1 MSRAFAA
8 SGRISEEAATGLL
21 RRMLEIP
28 SPSGGEAELAGY
40 LADAMTGLGLA
51 THLDEAGNVV
61 GETGQGQGPHIML
74 LSHLDTVPGQVPVR
88 CAAGRLYGRGASDAK
103 GPLAAMICATAG
115 AAGFPGRVSVIG
127 VVEEEVP
134 SARGAVVVRDTYPP
148 PDACII
154 GEPSG
159 GSAVVLGYK
168 GKLDLLYSVR
178 CPSAHPTSPA
188 PKASELVA
196 DCWAALKEIIGPA
209 DHTVF
214 TLPGLT
220 LESVSSDTAEAAAR
234 IGVRTPPGF
243 DSGALLARLR
253 ARLDAGTLT
262 VLGARSP
269 CLVERRNAVVR
280 ALTAGIRQQS
290 AQPRLLLKTA
300 TSDMNTLLESWDVP
314 MASYGP
320 GDSRLDHTD
329 DEHIDLADYF
339 RGIEVLSYALAEL
352 ASLPTDAGRT
362 AGRA

>member
-1 MSRAFAA
+1 MSRDLAA
-8 SGRISEEAATGLL
+8 SGRVGEEAATELL

-28 SPSGGEAELAGY
+28 SPSGGEAELAAH
-40 LADAMTGLGLA
+40 LADAMTDLGL
-51 THLDEAGNVV
+51 TCQLDQAGNVV
-61 GETGQGQGPHIML
+61 GETGHGDGPHIML

-88 CAAGRLYGRGASDAK
+88 SAAGRLYGRGASDAK
-103 GPLAAMICATAG
+103 GPLAAMICAAAG
-115 AAGFPGRVSVIG
+115 AAAFHGRVSVIG

-134 SARGAVVVRDTYPP
+134 SARGAVWVRDTYPP
-148 PDACII
+148 PDACVI

-168 GKLDLLYSVR
+168 GKLDLHYSVR
-178 CPSAHPTSPA
+178 CPAAHPTSPE

-196 DCWAALKEIIGPA
+196 DCWAALKEIVDPA

-214 TLPGLT
+214 DLPGLT
-220 LESVSSDTAEAAAR
+220 LESVSGDTAEAGVK

-243 DSGALLARLR
+243 DEDALLAKLR
-253 ARLDAGTLT
+253 ARLAAGTLT

-269 CLVERRNAVVR
+269 CVVGRRNPVVR
-280 ALTAGIRQQS
+280 ALTAGIRRQS

-320 GDSRLDHTD
+320 GDSRLDHTA
-329 DEHIDLADYF
+329 DEHIELADYF
-339 RGIEVLSYALAEL
+339 RGIEVLSFALAEL
-352 ASLPTDAGRT
+352 AGLPSDAGRPD
-362 AGRA
+362 R

>member
-1 MSRAFAA
+1 MSRTFTA
-8 SGRISEEAATGLL
+8 SGRVHEKAATGLL

-28 SPSGGEAELAGY
+28 SPSGDEADLASY
-40 LADAMTGLGLA
+40 LAEAMTGLGLA
-51 THLDEAGNVV
+51 ARVDEAGNVV
-61 GETGQGQGPHIML
+61 GETGQGESPHVML

-88 CAAGRLYGRGASDAK
+88 SAGGWLYGRGASDAK
-103 GPLAAMICATAG
+103 GPLAAMTCATAG

-127 VVEEEVP
+127 AVEEEVP
-134 SARGAVVVRDTYPP
+134 SARGAVVVRDTYPQ

-168 GKLDLLYSVR
+168 GKLDLNYSVR
-178 CPSAHPTSPA
+178 CPPAHPTSPA

-196 DCWAALKEIIGPA
+196 DCWAALKEIIGGA
-209 DHTVF
+209 DHTDF
-214 TLPGLT
+214 TKPGLT
-220 LESVSSDTAEAAAR
+220 LESVCADTAEAAAR

-243 DSGALLARLR
+243 DAGALLAKLR

-269 CLVERRNAVVR
+269 CLADRHNPVVR

-290 AQPRLLLKTA
+290 AQPRLLVKTA

-320 GDSRLDHTD
+320 GTSSLDHTD
-329 DEHIDLADYF
+329 DEGIDLAEYF
-339 RGIEVLSYALAEL
+339 RGIEVLSCALAEL
-352 ASLPTDAGRT
+352 ASLPS
-362 AGRA
+362 

>member
-1 MSRAFAA
+1 MSKTFAP
-8 SGRISEEAATGLL
+8 SGRVDEKAATALL

-28 SPSGGEAELAGY
+28 SPSGEEADLASY

-51 THLDEAGNVV
+51 ARVDEAGNVV
-61 GETGQGQGPHIML
+61 GETGQGESPHVML
-74 LSHLDTVPGQVPVR
+74 LSHLDTVPGQVPIR
-88 CAAGRLYGRGASDAK
+88 SAGGWLYGRGASDAK
-103 GPLAAMICATAG
+103 GPLAAMTCATAG

-127 VVEEEVP
+127 AVEEEVP
-134 SARGAVVVRDTYPP
+134 SARGAVVVRDTYPR

-168 GKLDLLYSVR
+168 GKLDLNYSVR
-178 CPSAHPTSPA
+178 CPPAHPTSPA

-196 DCWAALKEIIGPA
+196 DCWAGLNEIIGEA

-214 TLPGLT
+214 TKPGLT
-220 LESVSSDTAEAAAR
+220 LESVSGDTAVAAAR
-234 IGVRTPPGF
+234 FGVRTPPGF
-243 DSGALLARLR
+243 DTDALLAKLR
-253 ARLDAGTLT
+253 ASLDAGTLT

-269 CLVERRNAVVR
+269 CLTDRRNPVVR

-290 AQPRLLLKTA
+290 AQPRLLVKTA

-320 GDSRLDHTD
+320 GASSLDHTD
-329 DEHIDLADYF
+329 DEGIDLAEYL
-339 RGIEVLSYALAEL
+339 RGIEVLSYAIAEL
-352 ASLPTDAGRT
+352 ASLPTV
-362 AGRA
+362 

>member
-1 MSRAFAA
+1 MSGAVRV
-8 SGRISEEAATGLL
+8 GVRAATELL

-28 SPSGGEAELAGY
+28 SPSGGEAELAGH
-40 LADAMTGLGLA
+40 LIEAMTDLGLNA
-51 THLDEAGNVV
+51 HLDRAGNAV
-61 GETGQGQGPHIML
+61 GETGRGRGPHVML
-74 LSHLDTVPGQVPVR
+74 LSHLDTVPGQTPVR
-88 CAAGRLYGRGASDAK
+88 SEAGRLYGRGASDAK
-103 GPLAAMICATAG
+103 GPLAAMVCAAAG
-115 AAGFPGRVSVIG
+115 AADFPGRISVIG
-127 VVEEEVP
+127 AVEEEVP
-134 SARGAVVVRDTYPP
+134 SARGAVAVRDTYPP

-168 GKLDLLYSVR
+168 GKLDLHYSVR

-188 PKASELVA
+188 PKATELAA
-196 DCWAALKEIIGPA
+196 DCWAALKEIIGPV

-220 LESVSSDTAEAAAR
+220 LESFTGDTAEAAAK

-243 DSGALLARLR
+243 DDGALLAKLR
-253 ARLDAGTLT
+253 TRLDAGTLT

-269 CLVERRNAVVR
+269 CVVGRNNPVVR
-280 ALTAGIRQQS
+280 ALTAGIRHRS
-290 AQPRLLLKTA
+290 GTPRLLLKTA

-329 DEHIDLADYF
+329 DEHIDLADYL
-339 RGIEVLSYALAEL
+339 RGIEVLSYALAGL
-352 ASLPTDAGRT
+352 ADLPARH
-362 AGRA
+362 A